1 MNQQKASI
9 ASNGRTIP
17 IIVSRKHDPQGQ
29 QQEQHQQLQQQ
40 EQHAQHR
47 LGSRRRSISLVEI
60 DDIKEDPDATPVPRR
75 KAQPQPRMANSRP
88 SSYFFTEGLDKM
100 ADDIINSVRSPNS
113 ASNVM
118 DEPPLTT
125 ALKNQATGLIRR
137 TSSGYSTGSAGSVRV
152 LKPKTN
158 SNEKSSGSSTRKSI
172 IGLVKR
178 TSTSASGGHTTSS
191 SATSTSPVQS
201 RIASK
206 STSTSKKKISS
217 SSSSGSGSA
226 QQQQLQTS
234 NDKRAQ
240 FTQVRS
246 KTGLNIFGGRRRSI
260 AITDDAYNAAMRAA
274 KSHLD
279 LRDAMEQQP
288 PAPASPQTASTNSAI
303 ERKKSSK
310 SNKSVETASPGTKSS
325 DVESPPAKK
334 QIFGERPWIELEK
347 LWRGRLKNPPP
358 DLTEDD
364 FLSLTSSS
372 SAASKNHKSKASTL
386 PVNSRPP
393 TSKKDSK
400 KQPIPEKWPPQNL
413 QVPRRTASNA
423 GKGDEAGATGISR
436 EVAKKAITLLSEGEV
451 LEDFRQSKSDGCL
464 NKRPHSFALTSVM
477 DGDNHF
483 DELVKI
489 W

>member
-17 IIVSRKHDPQGQ
+17 IVVSRKHDPQGQ
-29 QQEQHQQLQQQ
+29 QQLQKQQ
-40 EQHAQHR
+40 EQPHAQNR

-60 DDIKEDPDATPVPRR
+60 DDIKEDPDATHVPRR
-75 KAQPQPRMANSRP
+75 KAQPQPLRPSMASSRP
-88 SSYFFTEGLDKM
+88 SSYFFTEGLDKL
-100 ADDIINSVRSPNS
+100 ADDIINSVRSPN
-113 ASNVM
+113 ATNVM
-118 DEPPLTT
+118 DMEPPLTT
-125 ALKNQATGLIRR
+125 ALKNQATGLVRR

-152 LKPKTN
+152 LKSKPN
-158 SNEKSSGSSTRKSI
+158 SNEKSSGGSSTRKSI

-178 TSTSASGGHTTSS
+178 TSTSAGCHNTTSS
-191 SATSTSPVQS
+191 SATATTSPVQS

-217 SSSSGSGSA
+217 NSSSGSGSA
-226 QQQQLQTS
+226 QQQQTS

-288 PAPASPQTASTNSAI
+288 PASAGAPASPQTASTNSAS

-310 SNKSVETASPGTKSS
+310 SNKSVETAPGTKSR

-334 QIFGERPWIELEK
+334 QIFGERPWTELEK
-347 LWRGRLKNPPP
+347 NG
-358 DLTEDD
+358 
-364 FLSLTSSS
+364 
-372 SAASKNHKSKASTL
+372 
-386 PVNSRPP
+386 
-393 TSKKDSK
+393 
-400 KQPIPEKWPPQNL
+400 Q
-413 QVPRRTASNA
+413 
-423 GKGDEAGATGISR
+423 
-436 EVAKKAITLLSEGEV
+436 
-451 LEDFRQSKSDGCL
+451 
-464 NKRPHSFALTSVM
+464 
-477 DGDNHF
+477 
-483 DELVKI
+483 
-489 W
+489 